1 MYIILY
7 KIASTIDIRF
17 YESIDT
23 IILGLFITVLI
34 VLYVPCVLLYNQG
47 ICRIS
52 YFSNYVKKLFANFF
66 KGCAFRIA

>member
-34 VLYVPCVLLYNQG
+34 VVYVPCVLLYNQG
-47 ICRIS
+47 IWRIS
-52 YFSNYVKKLFANFF
+52 YFSNYVKKLLANFLRAAPF
-66 KGCAFRIA
+66 V

>member
-1 MYIILY
+1 MNIILY

-23 IILGLFITVLI
+23 ILLGLFITVLI

-47 ICRIS
+47 IWRIS
-52 YFSNYVKKLFANFF
+52 YFSNYVKKLLANFF
-66 KGCAFRIA
+66 KGCTFRIA

>member
-1 MYIILY
+1 MNIILY

-34 VLYVPCVLLYNQG
+34 VLDVQCVLLYNQG
-47 ICRIS
+47 IWRIS
-52 YFSNYVKKLFANFF
+52 YFSNYVKKLLANFF
-66 KGCAFRIA
+66 KGCTFRIA